1 MTREKMEVHL
11 DRCMAIAASIETLAC
26 LVKHCDL
33 VRLEEESPE
42 GTRNISTML
51 RLLSDGLFESLETVK
66 HEVGRRGMAQGS
78 L

>member
-33 VRLEEESPE
+33 ERFEEGVVSEN
-42 GTRNISTML
+42 G
-51 RLLSDGLFESLETVK
+51 K
-66 HEVGRRGMAQGS
+66 
-78 L
+78 